1 MLNQGIVGIQ
11 QEQEL
16 EKALA
21 EMRKQIDHTR
31 NEAAKKQM
39 ELFQKSLETFATQHK
54 QQLKE
59 DPEFRSAFNNM
70 CLQLG
75 VDPLQSTKG
84 FWSSILGV
92 GDFYHEL
99 AIKVIDVCLKQKRSN
114 GGLLE
119 LSDVLEQV
127 RKTYKGTNP
136 PKINEGDIGT
146 AIKNL
151 KCLGS
156 GYCIVNIGKKK
167 YIKTTSFDLEA
178 DHNAILSLAE
188 GKGYF
193 TDKGNLKISDQRYNN
208 ALKSLL
214 EQGFIWV
221 DEYEGKK
228 TYYVCAM
235 FKGFNGE

>member
-1 MLNQGIVGIQ
+1 MTLQGIAGIK
-11 QEQEL
+11 QEEERQ
-16 EKALA
+16 KALA
-21 EMRKQIDHTR
+21 SVKEQIEHTM
-31 NEAAKKQM
+31 NEAAKNQM
-39 ELFQKSLETFATQHK
+39 QLFQSALEKFATQHR
-54 QQLKE
+54 QQLKD
-59 DPEFRSAFNNM
+59 DPEFRNAFNTM

-84 FWSSILGV
+84 FWSSILGF

-119 LSDVLEQV
+119 LSNVLEQV
-127 RKTYKGTNP
+127 KKTYKGSNP
-136 PKINEGDIGT
+136 PKISENDVGT

-193 TDKGNLKISDQRYNN
+193 TGKGNLKISDQRYNAAIN
-208 ALKSLL
+208 SLL

-221 DEYEGKK
+221 DEFEGKK